1 MEDESFYSY
10 FFEDDYLESDDEEE
24 ILSFKKIPRH
34 ASRIIKAN
42 AHDPQI
48 NEDISESEEE
58 EDILPTTKVAIR
70 HLPPGM
76 TGEYFFQLVS
86 PLPAH
91 DYKYFVEASK
101 EYNENRYATAYINF
115 ANREDAVLFLKQY
128 DGYVFQCEKGAK
140 CKAIVEFTAFAQ
152 IPKEPASKDYLCG
165 SIDDDPDYLEF
176 LESLKRK
183 DTDASKE
190 DDEVRSATSKTFDP
204 LVDYVNTR
212 RAECIARGVYK
223 HPPKYRK
230 WQRRY

>member
-1 MEDESFYSY
+1 MEYESFYSY
-10 FFEDDYLESDDEEE
+10 FFEDQYSESEDEEE

-34 ASRIIKAN
+34 VSRIIKAN

-58 EDILPTTKVAIR
+58 EEILPATKVVIR

-76 TGEYFFQLVS
+76 TGRSFFQLVS

-91 DYKYFVEASK
+91 NYKYFVQASK
-101 EYNENRYATAYINF
+101 EYNENRYSTAYINF
-115 ANREDAVLFLKQY
+115 TNREDAVLFLKQY
-128 DGYVFQCEKGAK
+128 DGHVFQCEKGAK

-165 SIDDDPDYLEF
+165 SIDNDPDYLEF
-176 LESLKRK
+176 VESLKRK
-183 DTDASKE
+183 NTEASKE
-190 DDEVRSATSKTFDP
+190 HDEVKTSTSKGFDP
-204 LVDYVNTR
+204 LVHYVNTR
-212 RAECIARGVYK
+212 RAERTARGA
-223 HPPKYRK
+223 HTPKYYRK